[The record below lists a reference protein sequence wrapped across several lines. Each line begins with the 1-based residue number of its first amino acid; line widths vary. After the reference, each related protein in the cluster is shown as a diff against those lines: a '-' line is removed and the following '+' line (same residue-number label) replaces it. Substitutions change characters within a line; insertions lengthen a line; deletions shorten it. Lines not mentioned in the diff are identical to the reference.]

1 MSSTPLKKLPPL
13 LSDAEAE
20 KFVEEADLSKYDL
33 SEFKAMHF
41 EFEPKSASL
50 NMRLP
55 QSLLD
60 AVKAT
65 AKAHGVPYTRFI
77 RKLLEQGVSKT

>member
-1 MSSTPLKKLPPL
+1 
-13 LSDAEAE
+13 
-20 KFVEEADLSKYDL
+20 
-33 SEFKAMHF
+33 MHF